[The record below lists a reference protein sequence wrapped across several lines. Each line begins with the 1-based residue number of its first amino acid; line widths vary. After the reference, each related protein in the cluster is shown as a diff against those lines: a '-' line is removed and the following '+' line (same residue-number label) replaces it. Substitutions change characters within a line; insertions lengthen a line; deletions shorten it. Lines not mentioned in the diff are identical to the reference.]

1 VPRGIPWARRGGSRS
16 RPAGPRAVGA
26 VLAVLLLASATP
38 VAAQL
43 AGSAG
48 APTFD
53 TTREDEFRSRWADY
67 QVDRPPDP
75 NAPATSDNNQDQAG
89 LLAAFGRSFSDH
101 FRTGPLQ
108 LRADLSAGYEYT
120 NETALR
126 VENPHG
132 TDESPFLAP
141 ALGAFYNQELGPLT
155 VSARYSL
162 GYVYYLQQSYLAA
175 DHSGGIFSQTA
186 ALDLSLDG
194 KRAQFTSSSSASQGT
209 GEEVESGELRDR
221 LTVAEL
227 LNGVYTVTDYTQIGA
242 SGGLNYASYSGGTSA
257 LNSTAYADS
266 SSTTTV
272 SGQLFGDY
280 IVTGKT
286 RLRIEF
292 GAGDEDQTVS
302 GASDSNL
309 SYYQALL
316 SVNYL
321 PAPKLTLDGGL
332 GWGLQYNSAAIG
344 KQDMSSHPV
353 YSVTISYAPT
363 VKTAAS
369 LHVGYEGVDVAPDF
383 SLLAHYQAR
392 QNTAL
397 ELSAYQSSNY
407 STFLASEN
415 LVTRGVLASV
425 QQRFFDKVEVALGS
439 GAEQDEE
446 YLNDS
451 EHGGFTAP
459 YYFASISILWQFN
472 PSFALQSYYRGYT
485 GQAGQAYA
493 SHGLQSTASVS
504 LRLTF

>member
-1 VPRGIPWARRGGSRS
+1 MPWARRGFRRTRKPRLLAGS
-16 RPAGPRAVGA
+16 A
-26 VLAVLLLASATP
+26 VLPALFLAWAAP
-38 VAAQL
+38 AAAQL

-75 NAPATSDNNQDQAG
+75 NAPATGDNSGESSG

-126 VENPHG
+126 VEDPHG

-162 GYVYYLQQSYLAA
+162 GYVYYLEQSYLAA

-186 ALDLSLDG
+186 GLDLSLDG
-194 KRAQFTSSSSASQGT
+194 KRSKFTSSTSASQGT
-209 GEEVESGELRDR
+209 GEDVESGELRDR
-221 LTVAEL
+221 ITVAEL
-227 LNGVYTVTDYTQIGA
+227 LNGVYTVTDFTQVGA
-242 SGGLNYASYSGGTSA
+242 SGGLNYASFSGGTSA
-257 LNSTAYADS
+257 LNSAAYADS

-272 SGQLFGDY
+272 TGQLFGDY

-292 GAGDEDQTVS
+292 GAGDEDQAVGGT
-302 GASDSNL
+302 GDSNL

-321 PAPKLTLDGGL
+321 PAPKLSLDGGL
-332 GWGLQYNSAAIG
+332 GYGQQYNSAVMG
-344 KQDMSSHPV
+344 KQNMTSHAV

-369 LHVGYEGVDVAPDF
+369 LHFGYEGVDVAPDF

-397 ELSAYQSSNY
+397 ELSAYQNSNY

-439 GAEQDEE
+439 GAEQEEE
-446 YLNDS
+446 YLDNAQQ
-451 EHGGFTAP
+451 GGFSTP
-459 YYFASISILWQFN
+459 YYFASISFLWQFN
-472 PSFALQSYYRGYT
+472 PSFALQAYYRGFT
-485 GQAGQAYA
+485 GQAGQAYP